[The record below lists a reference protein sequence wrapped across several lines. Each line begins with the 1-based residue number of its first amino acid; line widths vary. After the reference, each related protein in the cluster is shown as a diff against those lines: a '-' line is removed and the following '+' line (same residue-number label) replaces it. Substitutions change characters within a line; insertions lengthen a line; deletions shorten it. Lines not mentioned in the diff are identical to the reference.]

1 MALYVP
7 EVERPVK
14 ECLICGSSHGT
25 LRLFQ
30 LEDPRERLDIG
41 GANCVKGDMAG
52 KMYDAR
58 TKTWIVP
65 TLYFQDVNPPEHRK
79 AFYLHYNCSSVWDG
93 YVPST
98 SNLLQCKPT
107 YAYKAVAKVKKE
119 VKVLIKEKLGK
130 KFVRKFDSLLK
141 PHPKFFC
148 NIRTHTTKSGCEWHC
163 LTDYCWWVQQI
174 VDKFKDQMDDLV
186 FQVASVVN
194 PPESYRMRKQA
205 KKPRKASVKP
215 RRESIDPTLLWQL
228 DAGAIQ
234 TIYDFLFL
242 DKEWDWSA
250 TIERVRPDR
259 VILRRNIIGEV
270 AKRYID
276 FKHSEGNLLEG
287 YDVGVNKYLK
297 YRIRQAIGIGI
308 EFSAPQMK
316 RMRVK
321 YTSPEANVKTSH
333 SSA

>member
-1 MALYVP
+1 MSSSSSSDNMALYVP

-14 ECLICGSSHGT
+14 ECIVCGASYGT
-25 LRLFQ
+25 LRLFH
-30 LEDPRERLDIG
+30 LEDPKERM
-41 GANCVKGDMAG
+41 CVCEGG
-52 KMYDAR
+52 KMDGKVYDAR

-65 TLYFQDVNPPEHRK
+65 TLYFQDANPPEHRK
-79 AFYLHYNCSSVWDG
+79 GFYLHYNCTSVWDG
-93 YVPST
+93 YAPAT
-98 SNLLQCKPT
+98 SGLLQCKTT
-107 YAYKAVAKVKKE
+107 YAHKAVAKVKKE
-119 VKVLIKEKLGK
+119 VKVLIKEKLGT

-148 NIRTHTTKSGCEWHC
+148 NIRTHTTKSGNEWHY
-163 LTDYCWWVQQI
+163 LVDYCWWVQQI
-174 VDKFKDQMDDLV
+174 VDKFKDQMDELV

-242 DKEWDWSA
+242 DKECDWSA
-250 TIERVRPDR
+250 TIERVRPDT
-259 VILRRNIIGEV
+259 VILRKNIIGEV

-276 FKHSEGNLLEG
+276 FKHSEDKEIS
-287 YDVGVNKYLK
+287 VNKYLK
-297 YRIRQAIGIGI
+297 YRIRKAIGIGY

-321 YTSPEANVKTSH
+321 YTSPEAKVKTSH